1 MERALK
7 TAIWHTAYGVAH
19 YFVLRGFSS
28 TRRLFFPFVP
38 PENAEFFF
46 LFPRRFARSFGIL
59 RIDRW
64 VVRSLGGFTDQAEW
78 SVNIAIIIKINL
90 QVEQGKNGQRRRKG
104 QSPPAVDPLA
114 NGSHLVRCKTRSA
127 LTTAH

>member
-46 LFPRRFARSFGIL
+46 LFPRRFARSF
-59 RIDRW
+59 W
-64 VVRSLGGFTDQAEW
+64 HFTDRPVGR
-78 SVNIAIIIKINL
+78 SVVGRVHRPSGMVSEYRHNNKNKSPGRAGEKWTEAKKRPKSTGGGPIGQWLSPCPL
-90 QVEQGKNGQRRRKG
+90 Q
-104 QSPPAVDPLA
+104 DP
-114 NGSHLVRCKTRSA
+114 
-127 LTTAH
+127 